1 LLIALSP
8 AVIDPIAKYWLR
20 FVICAYPPAIM
31 FGMEKLEWCGYQTG
45 VKILKIHLFVL
56 TEFTKVM
63 DGHRMAA

>member
-1 LLIALSP
+1 
-8 AVIDPIAKYWLR
+8 
-20 FVICAYPPAIM
+20 M